1 MGSLAVDEHHGPDRR
16 VVGGIFVG
24 GRASRM
30 GGLAK
35 GLLEAPDGEPI
46 VVRTRRVLERA
57 GASAVLVGE
66 HPAYAHLG
74 LVTIADHP
82 AAEGPLAGL
91 LSLLEHAGER
101 LAIAVAC
108 DMPLVDEVLVKRLV
122 DAMRSADAPAVVAPK
137 RAVPA
142 RGREV
147 WEPLFAVYDAP
158 RVLPIARAF
167 AARGERKLQLLMEE
181 AGARPLPLSR
191 EEAEALADWDEPSD
205 LPAGSAR
212 GTRGT

>member
-1 MGSLAVDEHHGPDRR
+1 MMRRSAVDEHYGLDRR

-30 GGLAK
+30 GGIAK

-46 VVRTRRVLERA
+46 VVRTKRVLERA
-57 GASAVLVGE
+57 GASSVLVGE
-66 HPAYAHLG
+66 HPAYARLG
-74 LVTIADHP
+74 FETVADDS
-82 AAEGPLAGL
+82 AATGPLAGL
-91 LSLLEHAGER
+91 LALLAFSGER

-108 DMPLVDEVLVKRLV
+108 DMPLVDEGVVRRLV
-122 DAMRSADAPAVVAPK
+122 DTMRATAAPVVAPK
-137 RAVPA
+137 QAV

-158 RVLPIARAF
+158 RVLPVARAF
-167 AARGERKLQLLMEE
+167 AARGERKLQLLLDE
-181 AGARPLPLSR
+181 AGARPFALSR
-191 EEAEALADWDEPSD
+191 EEAEALADWDSPAD

-212 GTRGT
+212 GRRAT